1 MKQFEID
8 CYEVTEA
15 DGGGMHSNHVAYV
28 GNKALAEAMVAKSP
42 NWRNMSKYT
51 KLITIFDTMEEVEA
65 NSKAN
70 LRKSALAKLT
80 NLEKEALG
88 IFTL

>member
-8 CYEVTEA
+8 CYEVTES
-15 DGGGMHSNHVAYV
+15 DGGGMHSNHIAYV
-28 GNKALAEAMVAKSP
+28 SNKELADKLVSKSKG
-42 NWRNMSKYT
+42 WRNMSKYT

-70 LRKSALAKLT
+70 LRKSALAKLS

>member
-1 MKQFEID
+1 MKQYEVD
-8 CYEVTEA
+8 CWEVTEA

-28 GNKALAEAMVAKSP
+28 STKELAEQMEAKSKG
-42 NWRNMSKYT
+42 WRSISKYT
-51 KLITIFDTMEEVEA
+51 KLITIFDTMEEIEA

-88 IFTL
+88 LK

>member
-8 CYEVTEA
+8 CFEVREA
-15 DGGGMHSNHVAYV
+15 DGGGISDNHVCYV
-28 GNKALAEAMVAKSP
+28 SSEVLAELIVSEQKGYRSYRKYAK
-42 NWRNMSKYT
+42 T
-51 KLITIFDTMEEVEA
+51 LTIFDTIGEVEA

-88 IFTL
+88 L

>member
-1 MKQFEID
+1 MKQFVMD
-8 CYEVTEA
+8 CFEVTEA

-28 GNKALAEAMVAKSP
+28 SNKELADQLVDKSAG
-42 NWRNMSKYT
+42 WRSVNPYK
-51 KLITIFDTMEEVEA
+51 KVITVFDTMEEIEA

-80 NLEKEALG
+80 AAEREALG
-88 IFTL
+88 V

>member
-8 CYEVTEA
+8 CYEVTEV
-15 DGGGMHSNHVAYV
+15 DGGGMHSSHVAYV
-28 GNKALAEAMVAKSP
+28 ANKTLADELVNK
-42 NWRNMSKYT
+42 NKGWRNHSTYK

-70 LRKSALAKLT
+70 LRKSALAKLSIA
-80 NLEKEALG
+80 EKIALG
-88 IFTL
+88 L

>member
-8 CYEVTEA
+8 CYEVTES
-15 DGGGMHSNHVAYV
+15 DGGGMHSNHVAFV
-28 GNKALAEAMVAKSP
+28 GSKALADEMVAKSKG
-42 NWRNMSKYT
+42 WRSHNKYK
-51 KLITIFDTMEEVEA
+51 KLITIFDTMEEIDA
-65 NSKAN
+65 NSKSN

-88 IFTL
+88 L

>member
-8 CYEVTEA
+8 CYEVKES
-15 DGGGMHSNHVAYV
+15 DGGGMHSNHLMYV
-28 GNKALAEAMVAKSP
+28 SSMELADKMVSKSKG
-42 NWRNMSKYT
+42 WRTASKYT
-51 KLITIFDTMEEVEA
+51 KLITIFDTMEEIEA
-65 NSKAN
+65 NSKSN

-88 IFTL
+88 L

>member
-1 MKQFEID
+1 MKQYEID
-8 CYEVTEA
+8 CYEVTES

-28 GNKALAEAMVAKSP
+28 SNKELADKMVAKSK
-42 NWRNMSKYT
+42 NWRSSNKYT

-70 LRKSALAKLT
+70 LRKSALAKLSS
-80 NLEKEALG
+80 LEKEALG
-88 IFTL
+88 L

>member
-1 MKQFEID
+1 MFGHQSTEIN
-8 CYEVTEA
+8 
-15 DGGGMHSNHVAYV
+15 GGGMHSNHLMYV
-28 GNKALAEAMVAKSP
+28 SSVELADKVVAKSKG
-42 NWRNMSKYT
+42 WRTVSKYT
-51 KLITIFDTMEEVEA
+51 KLITIFDTMEEIEA

-88 IFTL
+88 L

>member
-1 MKQFEID
+1 MKQFEIG
-8 CYEVTEA
+8 CYEVTES
-15 DGGGMHSNHVAYV
+15 DGGGMHSNHLMYV
-28 GNKALAEAMVAKSP
+28 SSMELADKMVSKSKG
-42 NWRNMSKYT
+42 WRTASKYT
-51 KLITIFDTMEEVEA
+51 KLITIFDTMEEIEA

-88 IFTL
+88 LK